1 MKIEIPDELIREGIA
16 LGVHRALEGGIR
28 AEFRSFLEEYFGC
41 VSKQEAAAFFD
52 VSERTIEALWQE
64 EKIPKD
70 TALGAQLPRTWLP
83 ALKEFL
89 AESRINTRKRK
100 PASHKLRSMP
110 AAA

>member
-1 MKIEIPDELIREGIA
+1 MNIEIPDELLREGIA
-16 LGVHRALEGGIR
+16 MGVHRALEGGIR
-28 AEFRSFLEEYFGC
+28 AEFRAFLEDYFGC
-41 VSKQEAAAFFD
+41 LSKQEAAAFFD

-70 TALGAQLPRTWLP
+70 TALGAQLPRTWLS

-89 AESRINTRKRK
+89 ANSRITARKQKRD
-100 PASHKLRSMP
+100 SGKLRSMP